1 MFPRSRKLIFLP
13 PNPDMRFAIFGDIHA
28 NLEALKAVLA
38 DAETH
43 EVTHYVCLGDVV
55 GYNANPQRVPRD
67 RPQSRMPGGEGKPRR
82 AGLDRRTI
90 SSASIRSRRRRS
102 TGRGKQLTD
111 EDKQWLRD
119 LKMVRQV
126 RDFTI
131 VHATLDTPHKW
142 GYVFNQLDAAASFN
156 YQHTQLCFYGH
167 THAPR
172 AYIRDGSVKSQLLD
186 KLTIE
191 PGKKYFINCGSVGQ
205 PRDGDWHAAYVLYYP
220 DKQLVE
226 LRRLEYDIW
235 TAQDKIVDA
244 GLPQRLADRLALG
257 K

>member
-1 MFPRSRKLIFLP
+1 
-13 PNPDMRFAIFGDIHA
+13 MRFAIFGDIHA
-28 NLEALKAVLA
+28 NLEALQAVLN
-38 DAETH
+38 DAAEH

-55 GYNANPQRVPRD
+55 GYNANPHECVELIRNMDCPVIKGNHD
-67 RPQSRMPGGEGKPRR
+67 EM
-82 AGLDRRTI
+82 
-90 SSASIRSRRRRS
+90 ASLEDDL
-102 TGRGKQLTD
+102 TGFNPLAEEAINWTREQLTA
-111 EDKQWLRD
+111 EDKQWLRE

-126 RDFTI
+126 RDFTV

-156 YQHTQLCFYGH
+156 YQHTQVCFYGH

-172 AYIRDGSVKSQLLD
+172 AYIRDTSVKTVVLD
-186 KLTIE
+186 KMQVE
-191 PGKKYFINCGSVGQ
+191 PGKKYFVNVGSVGQ
-205 PRDGDWHAAYVLYYP
+205 PRDGDWHAAYCLYYP
-220 DKQLVE
+220 DRQLVE
-226 LRRLEYDIW
+226 LRRIEYDIW